1 MKNKSITNFQEKNL
15 LRKKRKLYVNGNL
28 VIVNS
33 FGLEINIYIIKN
45 VNTVDLVKI
54 LRYE

>member
-1 MKNKSITNFQEKNL
+1 MKNKSITNFQEKKNL

-54 LRYE
+54 L